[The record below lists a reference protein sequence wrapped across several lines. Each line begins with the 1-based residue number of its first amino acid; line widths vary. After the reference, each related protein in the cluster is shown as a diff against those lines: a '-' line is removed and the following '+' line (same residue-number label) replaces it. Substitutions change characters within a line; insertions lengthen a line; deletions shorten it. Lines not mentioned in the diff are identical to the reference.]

1 MCSISGVFQ
10 KNSSNAYV
18 HDLSKK
24 MNSILVHRGPDKSST
39 YLDNSIPFSMGM
51 NRLSIMDISSGDQP
65 FISKD
70 GRYSLIFNGEIINA
84 NEIRKKLIK
93 EKNINFLSK
102 NSDTEVLFNYLIHM
116 NGLNNL
122 QYLNGMFAFAF
133 YDSFKK
139 KIYLARDRFGIKP
152 LFYSKSNNN
161 FYFASEIKALK
172 KISDINLDLDNESI
186 CDYLSLM
193 YVANNKTIYKSI
205 KKLPSGSL
213 LQYDCLN
220 DDLQISKW
228 FSFSFSKNLSDK
240 INFQEIEDLLIYKI
254 EDAVKK
260 WKISDVPISCSL
272 SGGLDSSIITKI
284 ISKHS
289 NTVNTFT
296 LGFDEKDIDDELGA
310 AAEIAKICK
319 TNHHEIKINTS
330 QLINEIPSIIHS
342 LDEPYG
348 GGLPSWFIYKHAS
361 KNFKVI
367 LTGTGA
373 DELFGDYGK
382 WIYLDKI
389 SYFKL
394 DKISYFFNKFYFNRN
409 NYFTYSEKKK
419 ILNSDIFLEN
429 KIEKIFFE
437 KYKSNFANNPI
448 DKTSLIDLEG
458 QLQDEF
464 LQMTDRFSMAHS
476 IEARPCFLENELVD
490 FALSIPAHIRTKTF
504 NTKYLLRNISKKYFS
519 REISQRPKQGF
530 VLPIS
535 RWINNFFYKEFE
547 KLFSVERVLKQNI
560 FNKNIL
566 IDYINPSLN
575 ELKKND
581 KNAKIATKLWA
592 LLMFQLWY
600 VNK

>member
-10 KNSSNAYV
+10 KNSSNEYV

-93 EKNINFLSK
+93 EKNINFFSK

-122 QYLNGMFAFAF
+122 QHLNGMFAFAF

-139 KIYLARDRFGIKP
+139 KIYLVRDRFGIKP

-193 YVANNKTIYKSI
+193 YVANNKTIYNSI

-289 NTVNTFT
+289 NNINTFT
-296 LGFDEKDIDDELGA
+296 LGFDEKDIDDEIGA

-319 TNHHEIKINTS
+319 TNHHEIIINTS
-330 QLINEIPSIIHS
+330 QLINEIPAIIHS

-367 LTGTGA
+367 LTGSGA

-389 SYFKL
+389 SSFKL

-429 KIEKIFFE
+429 KIEKILFE

-490 FALSIPAHIRTKTF
+490 FTLSIPPHIRTKAF

-519 REISQRPKQGF
+519 REISQKPKQGF

-547 KLFSVERVLKQNI
+547 KLFSADRILNQNI

-566 IDYINPSLN
+566 VDYINPLLN
-575 ELKKND
+575 ELKRND
-581 KNAKIATKLWA
+581 KNTKVATKLWS

-600 VNK
+600 DNK

>member
-1 MCSISGVFQ
+1 VCSISGVFQ
-10 KNSSNAYV
+10 KNSSQKEV
-18 HDLSKK
+18 HDLTKK
-24 MNSILVHRGPDKSST
+24 MNNILFHRGPDKSSI
-39 YLDNSIPFSMGM
+39 YFDKSNPFSMGM
-51 NRLSIMDISSGDQP
+51 NRLSIMDINLGDQP
-65 FISKD
+65 FVSKD

-84 NEIRKKLIK
+84 NDIKKKIIK

-102 NSDTEVLFNYLIHM
+102 NSDTEVLFNYLIYM
-116 NGLNNL
+116 DGFNNL
-122 QYLNGMFAFAF
+122 QNLNGMFAFAF

-152 LFYSKSNNN
+152 LFYSKSKNN

-193 YVANNKTIYKSI
+193 YIANNKTIHNSI
-205 KKLPSGSL
+205 KKLSSGSL

-220 DDLQISKW
+220 DDLKISKW
-228 FSFSFSKNLSDK
+228 FNFSFSKNNVDK
-240 INFQEIEDLLIYKI
+240 IDVREIEDLLIYKI

-260 WKISDVPISCSL
+260 WQISDVPICCSL

-284 ISKHS
+284 ISKNCS
-289 NTVNTFT
+289 KVSTFT
-296 LGFDEKDIDDELGA
+296 LGFDEKDIDDELDV
-310 AAEIAKICK
+310 AAEIAKSCQ

-330 QLINEIPSIIHS
+330 QFINEIPAMIQS

-373 DELFGDYGK
+373 DELFGNYGK

-389 SYFKL
+389 SFLKL
-394 DKISYFFNKFYFNRN
+394 DKISYFFNKFYFNTN
-409 NYFTYSEKKK
+409 NYFTEEEKKK
-419 ILNSDIFLEN
+419 ILNSDIFLGN
-429 KIEKIFFE
+429 KIEKFYYN
-437 KYKSNFANNPI
+437 KYINNFINNPI
-448 DKTSLIDLEG
+448 DKTCLIDLEG

-476 IEARPCFLENELVD
+476 IEARPCFLENDLVK
-490 FALSIPAHIRTKTF
+490 FVLNIPAYVRTKTF

-519 REISQRPKQGF
+519 KELSEIPKQGF

-547 KLFSVERVLKQNI
+547 KLFSVEEVLKQNI

-566 IDYINPSLN
+566 INYINPALN

-581 KNAKIATKLWA
+581 KNTKIATKLWA

-600 VNK
+600 LNK

>member
-1 MCSISGVFQ
+1 MCSIFGVFK
-10 KNSSNAYV
+10 KNSSINEV

-24 MNSILVHRGPDKSST
+24 MNNILLHRGPDKSST
-39 YLDNSIPFSMGM
+39 YLDDSIAFSMGM

-84 NEIRKKLIK
+84 NEIRKKIIK

-122 QYLNGMFAFAF
+122 QHLNGMFAFAF

-172 KISDINLDLDNESI
+172 KISDINLDLNNESI

-193 YVANNKTIYKSI
+193 YIANNKTIYNSI
-205 KKLPSGSL
+205 KKLPAGSL
-213 LQYDCLN
+213 LQFDCLN
-220 DDLQISKW
+220 GDLKISKW

-289 NTVNTFT
+289 NNVNTFT
-296 LGFDEKDIDDELGA
+296 LGFDEKDIDDEIGA

-319 TNHHEIKINTS
+319 TNHHEIIINTS
-330 QLINEIPSIIHS
+330 QLVNEIPAIIQS

-389 SYFKL
+389 SFFGL

-419 ILNSDIFLEN
+419 ILNNDIFLEN

-490 FALSIPAHIRTKTF
+490 FTLSIPPHIRTKAF

-519 REISQRPKQGF
+519 REISQKPKQGF

-547 KLFSVERVLKQNI
+547 KLFSVDRILNQNI

-566 IDYINPSLN
+566 IDYINPLLN
-575 ELKKND
+575 ELKRND
-581 KNAKIATKLWA
+581 KNTKVATKLWS

-600 VNK
+600 ENK

>member
-1 MCSISGVFQ
+1 MCSISGVFK
-10 KNSSNAYV
+10 KNSSINEV

-24 MNSILVHRGPDKSST
+24 MNNILLHRGPDKSST
-39 YLDNSIPFSMGM
+39 YLDDSIAFSMGM

-84 NEIRKKLIK
+84 NEIRKKIIK

-122 QYLNGMFAFAF
+122 QHLNGMFAFAF

-172 KISDINLDLDNESI
+172 KISDINLDLNNESI

-193 YVANNKTIYKSI
+193 YIANNKTIYNSI
-205 KKLPSGSL
+205 KKLPAGSL
-213 LQYDCLN
+213 LQFDCLN
-220 DDLQISKW
+220 GDLKISKW

-289 NTVNTFT
+289 NNVNTFT
-296 LGFDEKDIDDELGA
+296 LGFDEKDIDDEIGA

-319 TNHHEIKINTS
+319 TNHHEIIINTS
-330 QLINEIPSIIHS
+330 QLVNEIPAIIQS

-389 SYFKL
+389 SFFGL

-419 ILNSDIFLEN
+419 ILNNDIFLEN

-490 FALSIPAHIRTKTF
+490 FTLSIPPHIRTKAF

-519 REISQRPKQGF
+519 REISQKPKQGF

-547 KLFSVERVLKQNI
+547 KLFSVDRILNQNI

-566 IDYINPSLN
+566 IDYINPLLN
-575 ELKKND
+575 ELKRND
-581 KNAKIATKLWA
+581 KNTKVATKLWS

-600 VNK
+600 ENK

>member
-10 KNSSNAYV
+10 KNSNNTEV
-18 HDLSKK
+18 HNLSKK
-24 MNSILVHRGPDKSST
+24 MNNLLVHRGPDKAST
-39 YLDNSIPFSMGM
+39 YFDKSIPFAMGM
-51 NRLSIMDISSGDQP
+51 NRLSIMDITSGDQP
-65 FISKD
+65 FISND

-84 NEIRKKLIK
+84 NEIRKKLTE

-116 NGLNNL
+116 DGLNNL
-122 QYLNGMFAFAF
+122 QQLNGMFAFAF
-133 YDSFKK
+133 YDSFKN

-152 LFYSKSNNN
+152 LFYTKNKNN

-172 KISDINLDLDNESI
+172 QISDINLDLDNESI

-193 YVANNKTIYKSI
+193 YVANNKTIYNNI

-213 LQYDCLN
+213 LQYSCLN
-220 DDLQISKW
+220 GDLKISKW
-228 FSFSFSKNLSDK
+228 FNFSFIKNFSNK
-240 INFQEIEDLLIYKI
+240 INFQEIEDLLISKI
-254 EDAVKK
+254 EDAVVK

-284 ISKHS
+284 ISQHS
-289 NTVNTFT
+289 STVNTFT
-296 LGFDEKDIDDELGA
+296 LGFDEKDINDELDA
-310 AAEIAKICK
+310 AAKIAKICQ
-319 TNHHEIKINTS
+319 TNHYEIKINTS
-330 QLINEIPSIIHS
+330 QLIKEIPAMVHA

-348 GGLPSWFIYKHAS
+348 GGLPSWFIYKQAS

-389 SYFKL
+389 SSFKL
-394 DKISYFFNKFYFNRN
+394 DKIALFFNKFYFNRN
-409 NYFTYSEKKK
+409 NYFNEAEKRK
-419 ILNSDIFLEN
+419 ILNNDVFVKN
-429 KIEKIFFE
+429 RIEEVIFE
-437 KYKSNFANNPI
+437 KYKNNFVDNPI

-476 IEARPCFLENELVD
+476 IEARPCFLENELVE
-490 FALSIPAHIRTKTF
+490 FVLKIPPHIRTKSLD
-504 NTKYLLRNISKKYFS
+504 TKYLLRNISEKYFS
-519 REISQRPKQGF
+519 KEISQRPKQGF

-535 RWINNFFYKEFE
+535 LWINNFFYKEFE
-547 KLFSVERVLKQNI
+547 KLFSVDRILNQNI

-566 IDYINPSLN
+566 IDFINPLLN
-575 ELKKND
+575 ELKRND
-581 KNAKIATKLWA
+581 KNSKVATKLWS

-600 VNK
+600 ENK

>member
-1 MCSISGVFQ
+1 
-10 KNSSNAYV
+10 
-18 HDLSKK
+18 
-24 MNSILVHRGPDKSST
+24 
-39 YLDNSIPFSMGM
+39 
-51 NRLSIMDISSGDQP
+51 
-65 FISKD
+65 
-70 GRYSLIFNGEIINA
+70 
-84 NEIRKKLIK
+84 
-93 EKNINFLSK
+93 
-102 NSDTEVLFNYLIHM
+102 
-116 NGLNNL
+116 
-122 QYLNGMFAFAF
+122 MFAFAF

-186 CDYLSLM
+186 CDYFSLM
-193 YVANNKTIYKSI
+193 YVANNKTIYNSI

-220 DDLQISKW
+220 DRLQISRW

-330 QLINEIPSIIHS
+330 QLINEIPAIIHS

-389 SYFKL
+389 SSFKL

-409 NYFTYSEKKK
+409 NYFSYSEKKK

-429 KIEKIFFE
+429 KIERIFFE

-490 FALSIPAHIRTKTF
+490 FALSIPSYIRTKTF

-547 KLFSVERVLKQNI
+547 KLFSVEKVLKQNI

-566 IDYINPSLN
+566 INYINPSLN